1 VALRDTRIAMMNRAT
16 FFWLFENS
24 IAFNRFLVH
33 QFNERLGQFIALVE
47 YDRMLDA
54 TGRFARIV
62 AWLFNPALQ
71 PGAGATLD
79 ISQEELGQLCGVS
92 RQVAN
97 KCLKIL
103 EEKRLLR
110 LERGGITVLDLPRLA
125 RYGE

>member
-1 VALRDTRIAMMNRAT
+1 
-16 FFWLFENS
+16 
-24 IAFNRFLVH
+24 
-33 QFNERLGQFIALVE
+33 
-47 YDRMLDA
+47 
-54 TGRFARIV
+54 
-62 AWLFNPALQ
+62 
-71 PGAGATLD
+71 
-79 ISQEELGQLCGVS
+79 VS